1 MAPRQNPRTIIG
13 RLLDIFRCE
22 GYDGATLT
30 TISNGIGL
38 GRASFYHHFP
48 GGKSDMSRAAFDRA
62 SRDFTRAVLAPLAG
76 TAPPAERLQGM
87 VSGLDTFYDG
97 GRGACLID
105 VFSMGGARDLF
116 HEEISEAVA
125 YWMEAIARVL
135 VDVGFQPEEARR
147 RAEDAI
153 IAIQGSLIIA
163 RATSQT
169 ETFRRVLSQIV
180 INLMSDA
187 PAKAA

>member
-1 MAPRQNPRTIIG
+1 
-13 RLLDIFRCE
+13 
-22 GYDGATLT
+22 
-30 TISNGIGL
+30 
-38 GRASFYHHFP
+38 
-48 GGKSDMSRAAFDRA
+48 
-62 SRDFTRAVLAPLAG
+62 
-76 TAPPAERLQGM
+76 
-87 VSGLDTFYDG
+87 
-97 GRGACLID
+97 
-105 VFSMGGARDLF
+105 
-116 HEEISEAVA
+116 
-125 YWMEAIARVL
+125 L